1 MNEEKRQ
8 VLDLLRA
15 GKITQDQAQ
24 RLLEALGEDPA
35 PEPPVSG
42 DFSPAAPGLPPRLA
56 ELQAA
61 AQSKLE
67 KALAQLQ
74 KAREAL
80 TPTTS
85 CEEELE
91 AQLEEAEACLED
103 ADGSW
108 DDLEAEL
115 DDADALWDDLEAE
128 LEDMEEE
135 LDSAPGANAQWET
148 QWKAQWDAGWNA
160 FRDQWHAQRKA
171 AQAALE
177 ARQSPTDAPDKAP
190 SKLDK
195 ALSKF
200 QKATASLAARFP
212 WAAPHPGQAGASD

>member
-8 VLDLLRA
+8 VLDLLQA

-67 KALAQLQ
+67 EARNNAQSKLEKALAQLQ

-80 TPTTS
+80 APTTS

-103 ADGSW
+103 ADGAW

-128 LEDMEEE
+128 LEDAQIEQCHR
-135 LDSAPGANAQWET
+135 LD
-148 QWKAQWDAGWNA
+148 
-160 FRDQWHAQRKA
+160 
-171 AQAALE
+171 
-177 ARQSPTDAPDKAP
+177 
-190 SKLDK
+190 
-195 ALSKF
+195 
-200 QKATASLAARFP
+200 
-212 WAAPHPGQAGASD
+212 